1 MELLDHMATLFLVF
15 WGPSILFTTMAAPV
29 YICSNSAGGFSFL
42 HTLSSIC
49 DCRLL
54 MMAILTCVTQ
64 YLTVILTCISLMI
77 SDVEH
82 LFKCPLA
89 ICRSSLEKRLFSSP
103 DHFFAG
109 YRCFKGIILNAGNPC
124 YTVASHYNRVHKYK
138 CTARLWILEVHW
150 YSMLH

>member
-1 MELLDHMATLFLVF
+1 MIAGSH
-15 WGPSILFTTMAAPV
+15 GNSI
-29 YICSNSAGGFSFL
+29 FSFFFFFRNVHIVPASGYTNSHSHL
-42 HTLSSIC
+42 HCRRVSLSPHPLQHLFWV
-49 DCRLL
+49 DFL
-54 MMAILTCVTQ
+54 MRAILTSVRGGFF
-64 YLTVILTCISLMI
+64 TVFRISLMI

-138 CTARLWILEVHW
+138 CTARL
-150 YSMLH
+150 